1 MLVQM
6 KIELKRS
13 LNNKMMLLSLL
24 LGCTISISHVIQ
36 YVFVKDVY
44 DSSIMWCPESV
55 YYNWIGASSF
65 PMQSYLYYLIL
76 PILAV
81 LPAGTLLYD
90 DIKSG
95 YVKNVFI
102 RTKKSNYFIAKYVA
116 VFISGG
122 IAFVLPLIINFVLTS
137 MWLPNLIPEPIIGI
151 GPSLTSVGYEV
162 YYSHPLLYNGLFLL
176 VDFIFAGGMV
186 SISLIAAYFVEH
198 KFVVLISPFI
208 SYYFLYSLNNIIG
221 INSFAPNYFLI
232 PGFYQNYIWEFVISF
247 AIIIISFIFYLGKG
261 LTNETY

>member
-6 KIELKRS
+6 KIEIKRS
-13 LNNKMMLLSLL
+13 LKNKMMLVAIL
-24 LGCTISISHVIQ
+24 LGCAISISHAIQ

-44 DSSIMWCPESV
+44 DSSIIWCPESV
-55 YYNWIGASSF
+55 YYNWLGASSF

-90 DIKSG
+90 DLKSG

-102 RTKKSNYFIAKYVA
+102 RTKKRNYFIAKYVA
-116 VFISGG
+116 VFLSGG
-122 IAFVLPLIINFVLTS
+122 IAFVLPLILNLILTS
-137 MWLPNLIPEPIIGI
+137 MWLPALIPEPIIGI
-151 GPSLTSVGYEV
+151 GPSLTSVGYEI
-162 YYSHPLLYNGLFLL
+162 YYSHPLIYNCLFLI
-176 VDFIFAGGMV
+176 VDFIFAGSMA
-186 SISLIAAYFVEH
+186 SISLLVAYFVEH
-198 KFVVLISPFI
+198 KFVVLMSPFI
-208 SYYFLYSLNNIIG
+208 AYYFIYSLNNIIG
-221 INSFAPNYFLI
+221 NNSWAPNYFLI

-247 AIIIISFIFYLGKG
+247 VVIIIIFIIYLGKG